1 MSENVNNRTIQIQAI
16 PARVLKGDIGPQGPK
31 GEKGD
36 KGDTGEQGPKGEKG
50 DKGDTGD
57 CNFATFDINPLTGIL
72 SANYTTDKNK
82 ITFALNNG
90 NLEVCIE

>member
-16 PARVLKGDIGPQGPK
+16 PARVLKGDIGPQGP
-31 GEKGD
+31 
-36 KGDTGEQGPKGEKG
+36 QGPKGEKG
-50 DKGDTGD
+50 DIGPQGPKGEKGDTGD

>member
-16 PARVLKGDIGPQGPK
+16 PARLLKGDIGPQGPQGPKGEKGDIGPQGPK
-31 GEKGD
+31 GE
-36 KGDTGEQGPKGEKG
+36 
-50 DKGDTGD
+50 KGDTGD